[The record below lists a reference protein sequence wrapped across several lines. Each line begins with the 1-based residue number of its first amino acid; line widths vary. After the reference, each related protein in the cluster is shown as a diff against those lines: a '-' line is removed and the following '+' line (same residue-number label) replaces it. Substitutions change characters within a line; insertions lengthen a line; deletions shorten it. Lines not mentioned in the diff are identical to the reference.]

1 MRLYDVS
8 MKYYKDINNK
18 QRCWRVFFIKLSLTA
33 ISFLFVFLF
42 GLTIIIYINHK
53 IHDSFSDIYNTIE
66 NDAVSTRNYY
76 KSYETLLLSLLHS
89 SSKTNNVDDV
99 LVFFKEKNND
109 NYDHFDYKP
118 NATATEY
125 PGIIPTKNHISMLVE
140 KNIDLIHISTLT
152 GDINFIVSPSTANR
166 QKILQDRFWLWRNL
180 SQHSRKNIAENQEKI
195 IWINTSDIHDDRI
208 YMLTPL
214 KNSQNETEWLGI
226 SFMPTND
233 LVSDNSSFKE
243 KKFLLSPAGKIVS
256 SKDNV
261 GDVAQCLINSSHQS
275 LLSNIQNNII
285 PKYLSLN
292 ISLGQPGWGLLYCV
306 EWHTLI
312 QQSVSSFFG
321 MFALIVIVTLLN
333 FSANYYLFRY
343 LMKPKIAR
351 FRYLEKRNNRL
362 NNLIDNA
369 PVGLG
374 LIRYNNTEVLL
385 ANSLIREWITCDPDW
400 LTRISSNMTSLTSQE
415 IHLSDGKIYQ
425 LNTLLLDESDEM
437 IIFCLLHDISWV
449 KKKEHFL
456 KNAKNNAEAA
466 NLAKSMFITTMSH
479 EIRTPLYGM
488 LATLELMYLTP
499 HSEQQRNHLNTLKY
513 AFSSLQ
519 RIVNDSLDLS
529 VIEAGKLQ
537 LINTLFNPMELA
549 EQVVTFFSA
558 KAESKNLTL
567 YALCDPGIPSTLI
580 GDGMRLRQILDNLIN
595 NAIKFTDMGQIIL
608 RIKAKKSALGSV
620 QLMFEVTDSGI
631 GVNQA
636 DLPKL
641 FDPFFHTS
649 RRGVGSGLGLSICL
663 RLVKMMDGTI
673 EAASIPELG
682 TRIAVNIT
690 FPLPAD
696 KFELDP
702 IHLPYEVVFV
712 EGAVPEVV
720 NNICAWLCLWGAD
733 ARPLESET
741 SGMLISAWP
750 QSYRNI
756 NWIGPRIIAFPPSAN
771 SQLYENAHTSV
782 VNAYSVLDIGREL
795 ARHYALVKKI
805 GV

>member
-1 MRLYDVS
+1 
-8 MKYYKDINNK
+8 MKYYKDINKK
-18 QRCWRVFFIKLSLTA
+18 QRCWSVFFIKLSLTA

-42 GLTIIIYINHK
+42 GLTIIVYINHK
-53 IHDSFSDIYNTIE
+53 IHNSFSDIYNTIE

-76 KSYETLLLSLLHS
+76 KNHESLLLSLLYS
-89 SSKTNNVDDV
+89 SSETDNIDDV
-99 LVFFKEKNND
+99 FILFKEKNNND
-109 NYDHFDYKP
+109 YNYFNYQPKT
-118 NATATEY
+118 TAAGY
-125 PGIIPTKNHISMLVE
+125 SGIIPTKNYISMLIE
-140 KNIDLIHISTLT
+140 KNIDLIHVSTLT
-152 GDINFIVSPSTANR
+152 GDINFIVSPSAVTR
-166 QKILQDRFWLWRNL
+166 KKIKQDRFWLWRNL
-180 SQHSRKNIAENQEKI
+180 SQHSRKKTPENQGEI
-195 IWINTSDIHDDRI
+195 IWINTSNIHDDRI
-208 YMLTPL
+208 YMFTPL
-214 KNSQNETEWLGI
+214 QNMHNETEWLGI

-233 LVSDNSSFKE
+233 LMNNNSSFKE
-243 KKFLLSPAGKIVS
+243 NKFLLSPAGKIVS
-256 SKDNV
+256 SKEKVSN
-261 GDVAQCLINSSHQS
+261 VAQCLINSSHQS
-275 LLSNIQNNII
+275 LLSNLQNNII

-306 EWHTLI
+306 EWHTVI
-312 QQSVSSFFG
+312 QQNLSSFVG
-321 MFALIVIVTLLN
+321 MLVLIAIVTLLN

-343 LMKPKIAR
+343 LMKPNIAR
-351 FRYLEKRNNRL
+351 FRYLEKRNKRL

-400 LTRISSNMTSLTSQE
+400 LTRISSHKTPLSSQE
-415 IHLSDGKIYQ
+415 IHLSNGKVYQ
-425 LNTLLLDESDEM
+425 LSTLVLDEKDEM
-437 IIFCLLHDISWV
+437 IIFCLLNDISWV

-466 NLAKSMFITTMSH
+466 NLAKSIFITTMSH

-499 HSEQQRNHLNTLKY
+499 HSEQQINHLNTLKY

-537 LINTLFNPMELA
+537 LINTLFNPMELV
-549 EQVVTFFSA
+549 EQVITFFSA

-580 GDGMRLRQILDNLIN
+580 GDGMRLRQVLDNLIN

-608 RIKAKKSALGSV
+608 RIKAKKFSLDSV

-641 FDPFFHTS
+641 FDPFFHTN

-663 RLVKMMDGTI
+663 RLVKMMNGTI

-690 FPLPAD
+690 FPLSAD
-696 KFELDP
+696 RFELDS
-702 IHLPYEVVFV
+702 IHLPNEVVFV
-712 EGAVPEVV
+712 EGALPEVV
-720 NNICAWLCLWGAD
+720 NNICDWLCLWGAD
-733 ARPLESET
+733 ARPLESEK

-756 NWIGPRIIAFPPSAN
+756 NWIGPRIIAFPPSADN
-771 SQLYENAHTSV
+771 PLHENAHTTV
-782 VNAYSVLDIGREL
+782 VNAYSVLDIGRAL
-795 ARHYALVKKI
+795 ARHYALMKKK
-805 GV
+805 GLKLSE

>member
-1 MRLYDVS
+1 M
-8 MKYYKDINNK
+8 
-18 QRCWRVFFIKLSLTA
+18 FFIKLSLTV
-33 ISFLFVFLF
+33 ISFLFVLLF
-42 GLTIIIYINHK
+42 GLTIIVYINHK
-53 IHDSFSDIYNTIE
+53 THNSFSDIYNTIE
-66 NDAVSTRNYY
+66 NDAESTRNDY
-76 KSYETLLLSLLHS
+76 KSYETLLLSLLYS
-89 SSKTNNVDDV
+89 SSETNNIVKKGT
-99 LVFFKEKNND
+99 LFKEKSNSDYNHL
-109 NYDHFDYKP
+109 NYQPKP
-118 NATATEY
+118 TEAGY
-125 PGIIPTKNHISMLVE
+125 PGVIPTKDHILMLIE

-152 GDINFIVSPSTANR
+152 GDINFIVSPSAKNR
-166 QKILQDRFWLWRNL
+166 QKIKKDRFWLWRNL
-180 SQHSRKNIAENQEKI
+180 SQYSQKKTSENQGKI

-208 YMLTPL
+208 YMFTPL
-214 KNSQNETEWLGI
+214 QNMQNETEWLGI
-226 SFMPTND
+226 SFMPTNE
-233 LVSDNSSFKE
+233 LINESSYFE
-243 KKFLLSPAGKIVS
+243 KSKFLLSPAGKIVS
-256 SKDNV
+256 SKEKTSNA
-261 GDVAQCLINSSHQS
+261 AQCLINSSHQS
-275 LLSNIQNNII
+275 LLSDIQNNII

-292 ISLGQPGWGLLYCV
+292 IPLGQPGWELLYCV
-306 EWHTLI
+306 EWHTVM
-312 QQSVSSFFG
+312 QQSLSSFAG
-321 MFALIVIVTLLN
+321 LLVLIAIVTLLN
-333 FSANYYLFRY
+333 FSANYSLFRY
-343 LMKPKIAR
+343 LMKPEIAR

-362 NNLIDNA
+362 NNLIESA

-374 LIRYNNTEVLL
+374 LIRYNNREILL
-385 ANSLIREWITCDPDW
+385 ANSLIREWMNCDPDW
-400 LTRISSNMTSLTSQE
+400 LNEISSHTEQLTSQE
-415 IHLSDGKIYQ
+415 IHLNNGKIYQ
-425 LNTLLLDESDEM
+425 LSTLVLDEKGEI
-437 IIFCLLHDISWV
+437 IIFCLLNDISWV
-449 KKKEHFL
+449 KKKERFL

-499 HSEQQRNHLNTLKY
+499 HSEQQHNHLNTLKY

-608 RIKAKKSALGSV
+608 RIKAKKFSLGSV

-641 FDPFFHTS
+641 FDPFFHTN

-663 RLVKMMDGTI
+663 RLVKLMDGTI
-673 EAASIPELG
+673 EAASISEIG

-690 FPLPAD
+690 FPLPED
-696 KFELDP
+696 RFELDS
-702 IHLPYEVVFV
+702 IHLPNEVVFV
-712 EGAVPEVV
+712 EGAQPEVV
-720 NNICAWLCLWGAD
+720 NNICDWLCLWGAD
-733 ARPLESET
+733 ARPLESES

-750 QSYRNI
+750 QSYRYI
-756 NWIGPRIIAFPPSAN
+756 NWIGPRIIAFPPSAD
-771 SQLYENAHTSV
+771 SQLHENAHTTV
-782 VNAYSVLDIGREL
+782 VTAYSVLDIGREL
-795 ARHYALVKKI
+795 ARYYALMKKGGSKSI
-805 GV
+805 